1 MKFLAKF
8 FDLKP
13 IPAFFAWGSVAF
25 LMISGLASLLIVIP
39 ESVSPDTN
47 VVVKVVLAVG
57 ALGGVLGGLIGSLT
71 TEAMR
76 KSQAFWD
83 RVKEVQ
89 KMLEEAKTRKDL
101 DIIFSEEFSNDGK
114 LRKLYVPGAT
124 QNQVMIR
131 LHTILDT
138 KYKYLPEK

>member
-1 MKFLAKF
+1 MKYLAKF

-13 IPAFFAWGSVAF
+13 APAFFAWGVVTF
-25 LMISGLASLLIVIP
+25 LMVFGMGSLIFEFPEADLKLKVIS
-39 ESVSPDTN
+39 
-47 VVVKVVLAVG
+47 AVG
-57 ALGGVLGGLIGSLT
+57 ALGGVFGGLMGYLT
-71 TEAMR
+71 TGAMR

-89 KMLEEAKTRKDL
+89 KRLDEAKTRKDI
-101 DIIFSEEFSNDGK
+101 DAIFSEEFSHNGK
-114 LRKLYVPGAT
+114 LRKLYMPGTA
-124 QNQVMIR
+124 QNSVMIR